1 MYTYVIRFLGLML
14 VTLEDSLGMHKKR
27 RILHDTNEER
37 HKGTSVNDMGGVS
50 ECKRN
55 QWNEY

>member
-1 MYTYVIRFLGLML
+1 ML